1 MILTEQC
8 LIDSIKEAILLE
20 YHHAYAGDNILDMV
34 NQITNYIINN
44 KKDIQNR
51 LQKEQSFNIRLDNEI
66 NIEFN
71 NAIQGT
77 AYNPNTDT
85 IIVSE
90 DLLNNSFQSL
100 SSLIYHELGHRTNY
114 IKSNKNIG
122 ELNRDFNKPSFFN
135 MQDEEQYKDILKTI
149 YSFQTR
155 ELKARCFET
164 TMFLNNTNHKI
175 PLEQL
180 YSERCTNIYNMKLFI
195 EYIQNIINEGE
206 SSNDAYIIR
215 DIYRE
220 MMRDKYA
227 KVRIIKS
234 YPYMCKYVLNY
245 FTRQYH
251 MFKKKIDK
259 IYYDYVENRK

>member
-1 MILTEQC
+1 MILTEEY
-8 LIDSIKEAILLE
+8 LINAIKEAILLE
-20 YHHAYAGDNILDMV
+20 YHHAYIGDNILDMV
-34 NQITNYIINN
+34 NQIANYIINN

-51 LQKEQSFNIRLDNEI
+51 LQREQSFNIRLNNEI

-71 NAIQGT
+71 NTIQGT

-90 DLLNNSFQSL
+90 ELLNNSFQSL

-135 MQDEEQYKDILKTI
+135 IHDEEQYKDILKII

-220 MMRDKYA
+220 MMRNKYA

-245 FTRQYH
+245 FTKQYN
-251 MFKKKIDK
+251 MFKKRIDK
-259 IYYDYVENRK
+259 IHYDYVEN